1 MSRSREIPVAVT
13 ETPPA
18 AAPVAGVGDDRV
30 SILLVDDRPD
40 KLMALEAILGDL
52 GQNLVRAYSGREALR
67 ALLQQDF
74 AVILLDVNMP
84 VMDGFETAELI
95 RSRLRSQQTPI
106 IFFTAMSEAEAH
118 VFRSYSLGAVD
129 FIRTPV
135 VPEILKAKVSVFVE
149 LYKKTEQVKRQ
160 GEQMR
165 LLQEREHQRQL
176 GEAVDRLETETRRNR
191 FFTLALDMLAIADF
205 AGTFKQL
212 NPSWERTL
220 GFSDQELTAR
230 PLLEFVHPDDR
241 EATGEQLEALR
252 GGASITYFE
261 NRFAS
266 KGGGYRWLGWTA
278 APFAAEGLVYIFAR
292 DLTERRRAEEE
303 RVKLIREQTARAAA
317 EASERRAAFLAE
329 AGVALTSSLDYGETL
344 AKLVDLAVP
353 TMADWCIIDA
363 LDENGRARRLA
374 VAHARPQDAALAE
387 ELKRFAPVAEGRTPE
402 ARALRPGEPALLL
415 TDVRDRLRDVAE
427 DESHRALLERVGL
440 RSMMIV
446 PVVSRERTLGA
457 MSLLGAGSGRTF
469 GRDDLD
475 LAEELGRRAALAV
488 DNARLYRASQ
498 EARSAAEKANRAKDE
513 FLATLS
519 HELRTPLTPI
529 LGWTVMLRSGTLDQ
543 PSIQRGLEVIE
554 RNVRAQTQL
563 IGDLLDVSRIITG
576 KLRLEVQPIAV
587 VPVIEAGVD
596 AVRPSAEAKEITLEV
611 EVPPEVPT
619 ITGDPDRLQQVVWN
633 LVSNAVKFTPQGGR
647 IDVRLKREGSC
658 LTLAVADNG
667 KGIEPEFLPHVFE
680 RFRQADSTSTRAHG
694 GLGLGLAIVRHLVE
708 LHGGTVQADSA
719 GAGQGATFTVRLPL
733 TAPMDAIPRAREAPE
748 ASAGSEVRLDGVKV
762 MIVEDENDVRDFLRV
777 SLVQYGADV
786 TAFATTAEA
795 LPAVEAERPD
805 VLVSDIGMPDEDGYA
820 FIRRVRALGP
830 DRGGQV
836 PAAALTAYAKGEDG
850 HRVLSAGFQVH
861 LPKPVQPAE
870 LATVVATLAG
880 RARS

>member
-1 MSRSREIPVAVT
+1 MSGPPEVQVTADPVG
-13 ETPPA
+13 ETLGTPDLA
-18 AAPVAGVGDDRV
+18 DDRV
-30 SILLVDDRPD
+30 NILLVDDRPD
-40 KLMALEAILGDL
+40 KLLALEAILGDL
-52 GQNLVRAYSGREALR
+52 GQNMVRAYSGREALR

-84 VMDGFETAELI
+84 MMDGFETAEMI
-95 RSRLRSQQTPI
+95 RARPRSQQTPI
-106 IFFTAMSEAEAH
+106 IFFTAMHEMEAH

-135 VPEILKAKVSVFVE
+135 VPEILKAKVSVFVD

-165 LLQEREHQRQL
+165 LLQEREHRQQL
-176 GEAVDRLETETRRNR
+176 GEAVNRLEAETKRNR

-205 AGTFKQL
+205 SGTFKQL

-220 GFSDQELTAR
+220 GFSDDELTAR

-241 EATGEQLEALR
+241 EATGDQLASLR
-252 GGASITYFE
+252 AGAPITYFE

-266 KGGGYRWLGWTA
+266 KAGGYRWLGWTA

-292 DLTERRRAEEE
+292 DLTERRKAEEE

-329 AGVALTSSLDYGETL
+329 AGVALTSSLDFGETL
-344 AKLVDLAVP
+344 SKLVNLAVP
-353 TMADWCIIDA
+353 VLADWCLIDV
-363 LDENGRARRLA
+363 LDEHGRARRPA
-374 VAHARPQDAALAE
+374 VAHPGPEDAALVE
-387 ELKRFAPVAEGRTPE
+387 EMKHFAPATDAETPAART
-402 ARALRPGEPALLL
+402 LRPGEPALLMAD
-415 TDVRDRLRDVAE
+415 TRDRLEEVAE
-427 DESHRALLERVGL
+427 DESHRALLERLGL
-440 RSMMIV
+440 RSMMVV
-446 PVVSRERTLGA
+446 PIVSRERTLGV
-457 MSLLGAGSGRTF
+457 MSLLSTVSGRVF

-488 DNARLYRASQ
+488 DNARLYRAS
-498 EARSAAEKANRAKDE
+498 EDARAAAEKANRAKDE

-529 LGWTVMLRSGTLDQ
+529 LGWTVMLRSGTLD
-543 PSIQRGLEVIE
+543 PTSIRRGLEVIE

-576 KLRLEVQPIAV
+576 KLRLEVSPIAV
-587 VPVIEAGVD
+587 VPVVEAGVE
-596 AVRPSAEAKEITLEV
+596 AVRPSAEAKEIALGLELPA
-611 EVPPEVPT
+611 ELPT
-619 ITGDPDRLQQVVWN
+619 IMGDPDRLQQVVWN
-633 LVSNAVKFTPQGGR
+633 LVSNAVKFTPQCGR
-647 IDVRLKREGSC
+647 IDVRLRKEGSC
-658 LTLAVADNG
+658 LSLSVTDDG

-708 LHGGTVQADSA
+708 LHGGSVQAESA
-719 GAGQGATFTVRLPL
+719 GLGHGSTFTVRLPL
-733 TAPMDAIPRAREAPE
+733 TAPLEGTPRPKPAAEPADPD
-748 ASAGSEVRLDGVKV
+748 VRLDGVRV
-762 MIVEDENDVRDFLRV
+762 MVVEDETDVRDFLRI
-777 SLVQYGADV
+777 SLLQYGAEV
-786 TAFATTAEA
+786 TAFATTADA
-795 LPAVEAERPD
+795 LIAVEAERPD
-805 VLVSDIGMPDEDGYA
+805 VLVSDIGMPGEDGYS

-836 PAAALTAYAKGEDG
+836 PAAALTAYVKGEDG
-850 HRVLSAGFQVH
+850 QRVLSAGFQVH
-861 LPKPVQPAE
+861 LPKPVQPAD
-870 LATVVATLAG
+870 LASVVATLAG
-880 RARS
+880 RAR

>member
-1 MSRSREIPVAVT
+1 MTRPPGAEVAS
-13 ETPPA
+13 EPAADPGPA
-18 AAPVAGVGDDRV
+18 AADERV

-52 GQNLVRAYSGREALR
+52 GQTLVRAYSGREALR

-84 VMDGFETAELI
+84 IMDGFETAEMI
-95 RSRLRSQQTPI
+95 RSRPRSQQTPI

-135 VPEILKAKVSVFVE
+135 VPEILKAKVSVFVD

-160 GEQMR
+160 GEHLRQ
-165 LLQEREHQRQL
+165 LQERHHKEQL
-176 GEAVDRLETETRRNR
+176 GEAVNRLDVETKRNR

-205 AGTFKQL
+205 SGTFKQL

-220 GFSDQELTAR
+220 GFTHDEMMAR
-230 PLLEFVHPDDR
+230 PLLDLVHADDR
-241 EATGEQLEALR
+241 EATAQQLEALR
-252 GGASITYFE
+252 AGAPITYFE

-266 KGGGYRWLGWTA
+266 KSGGYRWLGWTA
-278 APFAAEGLVYIFAR
+278 APFAEEGLVYIFAR

-303 RVKLIREQTARAAA
+303 RVKLTREQTARAAA

-344 AKLVDLAVP
+344 SKLVHLAVP
-353 TMADWCIIDA
+353 VLADWCVIDV
-363 LDENGRARRLA
+363 LDDNGRPRRLA
-374 VAHARPQDAALAE
+374 VAHARPEDAEAAE
-387 ELKRFAPVAEGRTPE
+387 EMKRFAPAPDGGTPE
-402 ARALRPGEPALLL
+402 ARALAPGQPGLL
-415 TDVRDRLRDVAE
+415 VE
-427 DESHRALLERVGL
+427 DTRTQLGELAQDETHRALLERLGL
-440 RSMMIV
+440 RSMIV
-446 PVVSRERTLGA
+446 VPIVSRERTLGV
-457 MSLLGAGSGRTF
+457 MSLLSTSSRRAF

-543 PSIQRGLEVIE
+543 AAIHRGLEVIE

-576 KLRLEVQPIAV
+576 KLRLEVSRIAL
-587 VPVIEAGVD
+587 VPVVEAGVE
-596 AVRPSAEAKEITLEV
+596 AVRPSAEAKEITLHV
-611 EVPPEVPT
+611 DVPPEMPT

-647 IDVRLKREGSC
+647 IDVRLRAEDSS
-658 LTLAVADNG
+658 LSLSVTDNG

-708 LHGGTVQADSA
+708 LHGGTVHAESG
-719 GAGQGATFTVRLPL
+719 GAGKGATFIVRLPL
-733 TAPMDAIPRAREAPE
+733 ALAGPEPRPGEGAKESDPD
-748 ASAGSEVRLDGVKV
+748 VRLDGVRV
-762 MIVEDENDVRDFLRV
+762 MVVEDETDVRDFLRV
-777 SLVQYGADV
+777 SLLQYGAEV
-786 TAFATTAEA
+786 TTFATTADA
-795 LPAVEAERPD
+795 LLAVEEERPD
-805 VLVSDIGMPDEDGYA
+805 VLVSDIGMPGEDGYA

-850 HRVLSAGFQVH
+850 QRVLSAGFQVH
-861 LPKPVQPAE
+861 LPKPVQPSD
-870 LATVVATLAG
+870 LAAVVATLAG
-880 RARS
+880 RVRA

>member
-1 MSRSREIPVAVT
+1 MPRPPEAPVTADPDP
-13 ETPPA
+13 ETA
-18 AAPVAGVGDDRV
+18 AAPPLGDDDRV

-40 KLMALEAILGDL
+40 KLLALEAILGDL
-52 GQNLVRAYSGREALR
+52 GQNMVRAYSGREALR

-84 VMDGFETAELI
+84 MMDGFETAELI
-95 RSRLRSQQTPI
+95 RSRPRSQQTPI
-106 IFFTAMSEAEAH
+106 IFFTAMNEMEAH

-135 VPEILKAKVSVFVE
+135 VPEILKAKVSVFVD

-165 LLQEREHQRQL
+165 LLQEREHRQQL
-176 GEAVDRLETETRRNR
+176 GEAVHRLDAETKRNR

-205 AGTFKQL
+205 SGTFKQL

-220 GFSDQELTAR
+220 GFSHEELTAR
-230 PLLEFVHPDDR
+230 PFLEFVHPDDR
-241 EATGEQLEALR
+241 EATGDQLASLR
-252 GGASITYFE
+252 AGAPITYFE

-266 KGGGYRWLGWTA
+266 KSGGYRWLGWTA

-292 DLTERRRAEEE
+292 DLTERRHAEEE

-317 EASERRAAFLAE
+317 EASERRSTFLAE
-329 AGVALTSSLDYGETL
+329 AGVALTSSLDFGETL
-344 AKLVDLAVP
+344 SKLVHLAVP
-353 TMADWCIIDA
+353 TLADWCVIDV
-363 LDENGRARRLA
+363 LDEHGHARRLA
-374 VAHARPQDAALAE
+374 VAHIRAQDEALADQV
-387 ELKRFAPVAEGRTPE
+387 KSFAPRPEGRSPE
-402 ARALRPGEPALLL
+402 ARMLRPGESALLVA
-415 TDVRDRLRDVAE
+415 DARERLAELAE
-427 DESHRALLERVGL
+427 DEGHRALLERLGL
-440 RSMMIV
+440 RSLMVV
-446 PVVSRERTLGA
+446 PIVSRERTLGV
-457 MSLLGAGSGRTF
+457 MSLLSTTSGRAF

-498 EARSAAEKANRAKDE
+498 DARAGAEKANRAKDE

-529 LGWTVMLRSGTLDQ
+529 LGWTVMLRSGTLD
-543 PSIQRGLEVIE
+543 PAAIHRGLEVIE

-576 KLRLEVQPIAV
+576 KLRLEVSPIAV
-587 VPVIEAGVD
+587 VPVVEAGVE
-596 AVRPSAEAKEITLEV
+596 AVRPSAEAKEITLVVDLASEL
-611 EVPPEVPT
+611 PT
-619 ITGDPDRLQQVVWN
+619 IAADPDRLQQVVWN

-647 IDVRLKREGSC
+647 IEVRLRKEGSC
-658 LTLAVADNG
+658 LRLAVTDNG

-680 RFRQADSTSTRAHG
+680 RFRQADSTSTRSHG

-708 LHGGTVQADSA
+708 LHGGTVQAESA
-719 GAGQGATFTVRLPL
+719 GIGQGSTFTVRLPL
-733 TAPMDAIPRAREAPE
+733 TAPLPGPAPPKPE
-748 ASAGSEVRLDGVKV
+748 AADPDVRLDGVRV
-762 MIVEDENDVRDFLRV
+762 MVVEDENDVRDFLSM
-777 SLVQYGADV
+777 SLVHYGAEV
-786 TAFATTAEA
+786 TAFATTADA
-795 LPAVEAERPD
+795 LVAVEATRPD
-805 VLVSDIGMPDEDGYA
+805 VLVSDIGMPGEDGYA

-850 HRVLSAGFQVH
+850 ERVLSAGFQVH
-861 LPKPVQPAE
+861 LPKPVQPAD
-870 LATVVATLAG
+870 LANVVATLAG
-880 RARS
+880 RAR

>member
-1 MSRSREIPVAVT
+1 MARPPEAQVT
-13 ETPPA
+13 ADPDPETA
-18 AAPVAGVGDDRV
+18 AAPVMGDDRV

-40 KLMALEAILGDL
+40 KLLALEAILGDL
-52 GQNLVRAYSGREALR
+52 GQKMVRAYSGREALR

-84 VMDGFETAELI
+84 MMDGFETAEMI
-95 RSRLRSQQTPI
+95 RSRPRSQQTPI
-106 IFFTAMSEAEAH
+106 IFFTAMHEMEAH

-135 VPEILKAKVSVFVE
+135 VPEILKAKVSVFVD

-165 LLQEREHQRQL
+165 LLQEREHRQQL
-176 GEAVDRLETETRRNR
+176 GEAVNRLEAETKRNR

-205 AGTFKQL
+205 SGTFKQL

-220 GFSDQELTAR
+220 GFSHEELTAR
-230 PLLEFVHPDDR
+230 PFLEFVHPDDR
-241 EATGEQLEALR
+241 EATGDQLASLR
-252 GGASITYFE
+252 AGAPITYFE

-266 KGGGYRWLGWTA
+266 KSGGYRWLGWTA

-292 DLTERRRAEEE
+292 DLTERREAEEE

-329 AGVALTSSLDYGETL
+329 AGVALTSSLDFGETL
-344 AKLVDLAVP
+344 SKLVDLVVP
-353 TMADWCIIDA
+353 TLADWCVIDV
-363 LDENGRARRLA
+363 LDENGRARRQAL
-374 VAHARPQDAALAE
+374 AHARPEDEALAE
-387 ELKRFAPVAEGRTPE
+387 EMKAFAPSLEGGSPE
-402 ARALRPGEPALLL
+402 ARALQPGGEAMLVAD
-415 TDVRDRLRDVAE
+415 TRDRLPELAP
-427 DESHRALLERVGL
+427 DESHRALLERLGL
-440 RSMMIV
+440 RSMMVV
-446 PVVSRERTLGA
+446 PIVSRERTLGV
-457 MSLLGAGSGRTF
+457 MSLLSTTSGRGF

-498 EARSAAEKANRAKDE
+498 DARSAAEKANRAKDE

-529 LGWTVMLRSGTLDQ
+529 LGWTVMLRSGTLD
-543 PSIQRGLEVIE
+543 PTSIHRGLEVIE

-576 KLRLEVQPIAV
+576 KLRLEVSPIAI
-587 VPVIEAGVD
+587 VPVIEAGVE
-596 AVRPSAEAKEITLEV
+596 AVRPSAEAKEITLALDLAS
-611 EVPPEVPT
+611 EVPA
-619 ITGDPDRLQQVVWN
+619 ISGDPDRLQQVVWN

-647 IDVRLKREGSC
+647 VDVRLRKEGSC
-658 LTLAVADNG
+658 LNLSVTDNG

-708 LHGGTVQADSA
+708 LHGGTVHAESA
-719 GAGQGATFTVRLPL
+719 GIGQGSTFTVRLPL
-733 TAPMDAIPRAREAPE
+733 TAPMET
-748 ASAGSEVRLDGVKV
+748 ASRPKSAEPADPDVRLDGVRV
-762 MIVEDENDVRDFLRV
+762 MVVEDEQDVRDFLRV
-777 SLVQYGADV
+777 SLVHYGAEV
-786 TAFATTAEA
+786 SAFDTTADA
-795 LPAVEAERPD
+795 LLAVEVERPD
-805 VLVSDIGMPDEDGYA
+805 VLVSDIGMPGEDGYA

-850 HRVLSAGFQVH
+850 QRVLSAGFQVH
-861 LPKPVQPAE
+861 LPKPVQPAD
-870 LATVVATLAG
+870 LANVVATLAG
-880 RARS
+880 RAR